1 MRVAG
6 VLSIV
11 VLALLLGAC
20 VSTMVPAPPPYYLIT
35 LAPPPSDDRTSTALG
50 LPLRVNDL
58 REAQDRARVGEI
70 HAPGGGALPVIGGGG
85 ASPAV
90 AVGVAIILFA
100 PTFPTGHYL
109 LVRDPAEVALAIERA
124 LVSAWLKSA
133 HPATAGIGLEAN
145 VRRFWIQPSWT
156 TTCELSVDLRLR
168 DDRGA
173 VLWQRTVDSRVD
185 EFLGLSAVEG
195 FERVARMA
203 LDQFVDQA
211 AAAFASPAFAAAVS
225 ADP

>member
-6 VLSIV
+6 LLSFV

-20 VSTMVPAPPPYYLIT
+20 VSTVVPAPPPHYLIT
-35 LAPPPSDDRTSTALG
+35 LSPPSSDEGTSTTLG
-50 LPLRVNDL
+50 LPLRVDDL

-133 HPATAGIGLEAN
+133 HPATAGLGLEAS

-173 VLWQRTVDSRVD
+173 VLWQQTVDSRVD